1 DLRPCANPMS
11 PTPPPMYGL
20 APNYGCCTANFN
32 QGWPKFTEHLVMEA
46 AGGRGLVIPM
56 YAPVSVKHK
65 LSNGGE
71 VVMDI
76 KTDYPFSDTIMID
89 INCGKDIMLLLLM
102 IPSWAD
108 NPTVGINGGKP
119 NNALPGRSK
128 VN

>member
-1 DLRPCANPMS
+1 M
-11 PTPPPMYGL
+11 
-20 APNYGCCTANFN
+20 
-32 QGWPKFTEHLVMEA
+32 VMEA